1 MNKFY
6 LSFALILCFNFAFS
20 APVIKSVKD
29 GYWNQAST
37 WNLNRLPQVGDTI
50 VIVAGNT
57 IAVNNDISFNSA
69 TFLKVFGK
77 LTFENNNST
86 LSLSNGS
93 FIWVF
98 SGAVVM
104 GGGSASQKLR
114 LDGTAIFKGNDE
126 PVYGPMMAS
135 ASSNGFATMANA
147 APIAL
152 PVKFVGFTVT
162 KSNNN
167 ALVQWSTT
175 QEVNANMYEVE
186 RSVDGSNW
194 STIAYV
200 AAMGNSS
207 ATNNYSYT
215 DKNISVKVV
224 YYRIKEVDMNGN
236 TSLTSIKSVRAD
248 MIVASS
254 DIRIAAVQNKVL
266 LQFPQQVSGNVVVR
280 FVSTNG
286 QVVDQQS
293 INNPVGQVVLNSK
306 VTGNYIISISNGQQ
320 IDTSKQVIL

>member
-6 LSFALILCFNFAFS
+6 LSVALILCFNFAFS

-29 GYWNQAST
+29 GYWNQASS
-37 WNLNRLPQVGDTI
+37 WNLNRLPKVGDTI

-57 IAVNNDISFNSA
+57 ITVNNDISFNTA
-69 TFLKVFGK
+69 TFVKAFGK
-77 LTFENNNST
+77 LTFEKNNST
-86 LSLSNGS
+86 LSLSDGS
-93 FIWVF
+93 FIWIF
-98 SGAVVM
+98 PGAVIM
-104 GGGSASQKLR
+104 GGGSPSQKLKM
-114 LDGTAIFKGNDE
+114 DNSIIFDGNDE

-135 ASSNGFATMANA
+135 ASSNGFVAMANT
-147 APIAL
+147 APITL
-152 PVKFVGFTVT
+152 PVKYVGFTVT

-167 ALVQWSTT
+167 ALIQWSTT

-200 AAMGNSS
+200 AATGNSS

-215 DKNISVKVV
+215 DKSISAKIV
-224 YYRIKEVDMNGN
+224 YYRIKEVDIDGN
-236 TSLTSIKSVRAD
+236 TSLTSIKSIRTDLV
-248 MIVASS
+248 STTS
-254 DIRIAAVQNKVL
+254 DITIAAVQNKVL

-286 QVVDQQS
+286 QVVDQQL
-293 INNPVGQVVLNSK
+293 INNPVGQVVLN
-306 VTGNYIISISNGQQ
+306 
-320 IDTSKQVIL
+320 